1 MGVSNAMFDSRRV
14 MGVRHGSDASMR
26 TWKVEAFLSHGGT
39 PNRNGCF
46 FFMENPKKKHWWI
59 WMNIDDLGLPSK
71 PPSGPPPKNDN
82 GSLSC
87 GRPIRLIGSIE
98 QGNTGNMED
107 YNENPVN
114 LSKLF
119 IKTSWTIPKLC
130 DYHNDSMF
138 LPLRKHIK
146 KDSNSNLV
154 QKKTR
159 NK

>member
-1 MGVSNAMFDSRRV
+1 
-14 MGVRHGSDASMR
+14 
-26 TWKVEAFLSHGGT
+26 
-39 PNRNGCF
+39 
-46 FFMENPKKKHWWI
+46 MENPEKHIDEYGWI
-59 WMNIDDLGLPSK
+59 LMIWGYLASLQVA
-71 PPSGPPPKNDN
+71 PPKNDN